1 VYAWGVP
8 GGLGQFCAAALQSP
22 FNPASPTR
30 MENFEDISGEKISDL
45 LAETKSGPVRSPKLM
60 DIRNLDAKSISTE
73 AEKNEVVVIRSEEV
87 AAATEETEIKTD
99 TTSPASPVAK
109 LIADPEAKKSGYTLF
124 TRVKAFFRL

>member
-1 VYAWGVP
+1 MQA
-8 GGLGQFCAAALQSP
+8 FH
-22 FNPASPTR
+22 
-30 MENFEDISGEKISDL
+30 DISGEKISDL

-60 DIRNLDAKSISTE
+60 DIRNLDAKSISAE

-87 AAATEETEIKTD
+87 ADATEEAEIKTD

-124 TRVKAFFRL
+124 ARVKAFFRL